1 MGNDTGKIKKPIFK
15 RWWFWAIIVVIVLA
29 AIGSQVGEDPVDGSN
44 SPAVSE
50 SPVPEKV
57 EVDSPTT
64 NENSEVD
71 SEIKSTFSTFCDT
84 SYISVSP
91 RGDRTTVSIYDPTV
105 VLPIQDAKS
114 SGVAPDNWEEI
125 KSSLVELSGTGPL
138 LQGTT
143 QEVIYLMAAEA
154 GEIYL
159 TIADGSVLFDV
170 FEDVDLDS
178 QPHEMTLGEKNALE
192 KAADY
197 LEFTSFSYTGL
208 IDQLEYEGFTTD
220 EATFAADNCGADWNE
235 QAALKAQSYL
245 DFTSFSRQ
253 GLIDQLLYEGFTQA
267 QAEYG
272 VSSVGY

>member
-1 MGNDTGKIKKPIFK
+1 MNKDTGKIKKPIFK

-50 SPVPEKV
+50 SSVPEKV

-91 RGDRTTVSIYDPTV
+91 RGDRTTVSIYDPIV

-114 SGVAPDNWEEI
+114 SGTAPDNWGEI
-125 KSSLVELSGTGPL
+125 TESLVELSDNVPL

-143 QEVIYLMAAEA
+143 RKVIYLMASEA

-170 FEDVDLDS
+170 FEDTDPDN

-197 LEFTSFSYTGL
+197 LAFTSFSYTGL